1 MSEQMGNLKRAME
14 TVKKNQMYHIGDSRR
29 KNL

>member
-1 MSEQMGNLKRAME
+1 MREQMGNLKRAME
-14 TVKKNQMYHIGDSRR
+14 TVKKNQISHMDDSRR